1 MNERA
6 VFTAEIRV
14 SDDGDG
20 RTIAGVAMPWDEVSQ
35 GTPHRGGE
43 VFRKG
48 AFKRS
53 LEHHNRPGGR
63 LPRLMYAHNAQVSP
77 VGLPVRVEETDAGL
91 EVEYRMVNTP
101 TADAALLEVREGVL
115 DALSVGF
122 TAVQAPHVRGVREVR
137 EARLNE
143 VSLVAMPAYENAR
156 VLAWRQLAAVMD
168 LPERPPISLEPIVL
182 GGRAW

>member
-20 RTIAGVAMPWDEVSQ
+20 RTVTGIAMPWDEVSSN
-35 GTPHRGGE
+35 TPHRGGE
-43 VFRKG
+43 VFRRG

-53 LEHHNRPGGR
+53 LEHHTRAGR
-63 LPRLMYAHNAQVSP
+63 LPRLMYAHNGESRP
-77 VGLPVRVEETDAGL
+77 VGLPLKVEETDPGL
-91 EVEYRMVNTP
+91 YVEYRMVNTP
-101 TADAALLEVREGVL
+101 AADAALLEVREGVL

-122 TAVQAPHVRGVREVR
+122 TAVQAPHNRRGVREVR

-143 VSLVAMPAYENAR
+143 VSLVSMPAYENAR
-156 VLAWRQLAAVMD
+156 VLALREIAAAID
-168 LPERPPISLEPIVL
+168 IPEIPDISFNPIVI

>member
-6 VFTAEIRV
+6 VFAAEIRV

-20 RTIAGVAMPWDEVSQ
+20 RTVAGIAMPWDEISH

-43 VFRKG
+43 VFRRG

-53 LEHHNRPGGR
+53 LEHHTRAGR
-63 LPRLMYAHNAQVSP
+63 LPRLMYAHNGETRP
-77 VGLPVRVEETDAGL
+77 VGLPLKVEESDPGL
-91 EVEYRMVNTP
+91 YVEYRMVNTP
-101 TADAALLEVREGVL
+101 AADAALLEVREGVL

-122 TAVQAPHVRGVREVR
+122 TAVQAPHNRQGVREVR

-156 VLAWRQLAAVMD
+156 VLALRGPGSVTD
-168 LPERPPISLEPIVL
+168 IPERPEISFDPIIL